1 MRHRVARAAVAAAL
15 FPALLATGCS
25 LAPIELGREK
35 PLPLRTT
42 VTASDGTLLAR
53 LFKQNRV
60 LVEYREIPPVLID
73 AVLAAEDSRFF
84 EHPGYDF
91 EAIARAAL
99 ANLEEGEVVQGGSTI
114 TQQYVK
120 NTFFRTPARTFQRKA
135 RELRLAIEVEKRYSK
150 TEILERYLNTVYFGE
165 GAYGIKAATQTYFR
179 HGLASMTLSE
189 AALLAALIKSP
200 AYYDPRT
207 HRRNARGR
215 RDYVLDRMAEL
226 RLAPDAR
233 VDAVKK
239 HPLGVTAH
247 PPRFSTK
254 QPYFLEAVRQ
264 EVERDRR
271 LGLSDRDRARAW
283 WQGGLRV
290 ETTLDMR
297 LQRFAE
303 TAIENVLDR
312 PDDPAAALVA
322 IRPQTGEIVAMVGG
336 RDWSTSQ
343 VNLALGR
350 AGGGSG
356 RQPGSS
362 FKPIVAAT
370 AMEGGIGLDTVY
382 ESGPGVFTLDDGSVW
397 SPANYEGT
405 NYGPMT
411 VGEAMVK
418 SVNGVFAR
426 LALDVGAGQ
435 IASQARLMGIKS
447 DLRAYPSIALGA
459 EEVSVLDMATAYA
472 TLANQGTAIEP
483 TTIEKITLP
492 SGEVLQPDQ
501 EVVPGTVSPGNAYLL
516 TRVLQEVIQRGTG
529 VLAQLGRPA
538 AGKTGTTDDYGDAWF
553 VGYTP
558 QVVTAVW
565 VGHPN
570 ARIPMLN
577 VHGFRVLGGTLPAII
592 WRNFMTRAL
601 AGEPAKDFTV
611 PKSELVRVEID
622 PATGLLAAPWCP
634 GEFKTM
640 LRQVAPTEYCPAP
653 PPPSPSP
660 LPVPSASPTPSAAGG
675 GESQPSAGAK
685 ASDDSGEAPSPSSA
699 DPSPAKDEPSKAK
712 N

>member
-15 FPALLATGCS
+15 VPALLATGCS
-25 LAPIELGREK
+25 LAPVDLGREK
-35 PLPLRTT
+35 PLALRTT

-120 NTFFRTPARTFQRKA
+120 NTFFRTPARNFQRKA

-150 TEILERYLNTVYFGE
+150 TEILERYLNTVYFGA

-179 HGLASMTLSE
+179 HGLGRMTLSE

-226 RLAPDAR
+226 RLAPGAR
-233 VDAVKK
+233 VDAAKRR
-239 HPLGVTAH
+239 PLGVTAH

-271 LGLSDRDRARAW
+271 LGLNDRDRARAW

-303 TAIENVLDR
+303 TAIENVLDL

-382 ESGPGVFTLDDGSVW
+382 ESEPGVFTLDDGSVW

-435 IASQARLMGIKS
+435 IASQARLMGINS

-558 QVVTAVW
+558 QLVTAVW
-565 VGHPN
+565 VGYPN

-601 AGEPAKDFTV
+601 AGEPPKEFAV

-634 GEFKTM
+634 GVLKTM

-660 LPVPSASPTPSAAGG
+660 LPTPSASPTPSDAGG
-675 GESQPSAGAK
+675 GEPQPSAGAK
-685 ASDDSGEAPSPSSA
+685 ASDDSGGTATPSSA
-699 DPSPAKDEPSKAK
+699 DPSPAKDQPSGDK